1 MTMVKSNWSSESRD
15 RVDTEWTLE
24 LWGTRSVGCA
34 RGHSVLRLV
43 TVELYFDCAYR
54 YSKTS
59 LFYGPLVG
67 HCIENIPQVLRCVEM
82 NVVMFSWTVKSCDI
96 EIQKRT

>member
-1 MTMVKSNWSSESRD
+1 MDAGIVGE
-15 RVDTEWTLE
+15 
-24 LWGTRSVGCA
+24 RSVGCA
-34 RGHSVLRLV
+34 LGHSVLRLV
-43 TVELYFDCAYR
+43 AVELYFDCAYR

-67 HCIENIPQVLRCVEM
+67 HCIKNIPQVLRCVEM

>member
-1 MTMVKSNWSSESRD
+1 MVNAESRD
-15 RVDTEWTLE
+15 LVVPRREREMVRDT
-24 LWGTRSVGCA
+24 A
-34 RGHSVLRLV
+34 RRRYLGHSVLRLV
-43 TVELYFDCAYR
+43 AVELYFDYAYC
-54 YSKTS
+54 YFKKTF

-67 HCIENIPQVLRCVEM
+67 HCIKNIPQVLRCVEM